1 MGISRFILD
10 KQNLQKESMKDN
22 FNDREVNS
30 AKGNNIF
37 LNICAQYLSTTYI
50 KQILT
55 ELKHRVGYEWDIF
68 PYSLPVA

>member
-1 MGISRFILD
+1 
-10 KQNLQKESMKDN
+10 MKDN
-22 FNDREVNS
+22 FNDIEVNS
-30 AKGNNIF
+30 AKANNSS
-37 LNICAQYLSTTYI
+37 LNICTQYLSTTYI